1 MISTFAIRYS
11 LRFGLQPVNVLT
23 EARAR
28 ALHLRGEEYS
38 IIIGNPD
45 DPSCHLT
52 ISKLRPID
60 YRLVKAEFFHDRQST
75 CVYFMDVHPEKT
87 KRNDLLLRDYRS
99 YPGNDGPRFYQ
110 LFVADVYVDGDLP
123 TLTFDEIG
131 SGGESHAISVPVD
144 DFFLGPFPD
153 FDELASGR
161 FLARLPKITVPPR
174 ELWTDYIPQ
183 SVRTPKTPKRT
194 PIGHFP
200 W

>member
-1 MISTFAIRYS
+1 
-11 LRFGLQPVNVLT
+11 
-23 EARAR
+23 
-28 ALHLRGEEYS
+28 
-38 IIIGNPD
+38 
-45 DPSCHLT
+45 
-52 ISKLRPID
+52 
-60 YRLVKAEFFHDRQST
+60 
-75 CVYFMDVHPEKT
+75 MDVHPEKT
-87 KRNDLLLRDYRS
+87 NRNDLLLMVYRS
-99 YPGNDGPRFYQ
+99 RPGNDGPRFYQ

-183 SVRTPKTPKRT
+183 SGRTPKTPKRT

>member
-1 MISTFAIRYS
+1 MIPTFAIRYS

-23 EARAR
+23 EAKAR
-28 ALHLRGEEYS
+28 ALHLRGEQYVILFGDPE
-38 IIIGNPD
+38 NPAL
-45 DPSCHLT
+45 SFT
-52 ISKLRPID
+52 VSEERRPGTRMIKVD
-60 YRLVKAEFFHDRQST
+60 FFRDLERT
-75 CVYFMDVHPEKT
+75 CTYFVNANPAMT
-87 KRNDLLLRDYRS
+87 GQAGLLLTEYHS
-99 YPGNDGPRFYQ
+99 LAGNDGLRFYS
-110 LFVADVYVDGDLP
+110 LFVSDVYVNGDLP

-131 SGGESHAISVPVD
+131 SGGESHAISVPID

-174 ELWTDYIPQ
+174 ELWTDYVPQ

>member
-1 MISTFAIRYS
+1 MIKVDFFRDLERTCTYFVNANPAMTGQA
-11 LRFGLQPVNVLT
+11 GLLLT
-23 EARAR
+23 EYHSLA
-28 ALHLRGEEYS
+28 
-38 IIIGNPD
+38 
-45 DPSCHLT
+45 
-52 ISKLRPID
+52 
-60 YRLVKAEFFHDRQST
+60 
-75 CVYFMDVHPEKT
+75 
-87 KRNDLLLRDYRS
+87 
-99 YPGNDGPRFYQ
+99 GNDGLRFYS
-110 LFVADVYVDGDLP
+110 LFVSDVYVNGDLP

-131 SGGESHAISVPVD
+131 SGGESHAISVPID